1 MDTRVGRARG
11 RIGRSR
17 RESTG
22 VELRARP
29 TPSRIDRSRQESTGV
44 EFAGVGRSTRRQRL
58 RGGTESTLGWLG
70 AQLDSC
76 RFLSTPVDSARVSPH
91 PSNPIPVDSRRLGTA
106 ARRLL
111 GRPRKN
117 STSRKIVCQ
126 VSVKPASK
134 KRQKKRRPQE
144 AASLCDKMTI
154 LTSESASARY
164 CGSPRRSGHPGDRAD
179 PSRIRRW

>member
-1 MDTRVGRARG
+1 MGVRLTGFRG
-11 RIGRSR
+11 V
-17 RESTG
+17 REGTN
-22 VELRARP
+22 
-29 TPSRIDRSRQESTGV
+29 RQESTGIDRSRV
-44 EFAGVGRSTRRQRL
+44 CPCGARRTRATAQGRDRVDSGVARRATRL
-58 RGGTESTLGWLG
+58 LSIPV
-70 AQLDSC
+70 DSC
-76 RFLSTPVDSARVSPH
+76 RFGSCFAPPRQTRLLS
-91 PSNPIPVDSRRLGTA
+91 IPVDSRRLGTA

-117 STSRKIVCQ
+117 STSREIVCQ

-134 KRQKKRRPQE
+134 KTSKKKRRPQE

>member
-1 MDTRVGRARG
+1 MNTRVGRARG

-17 RESTG
+17 QESNCAPGRPRAESTG
-22 VELRARP
+22 V
-29 TPSRIDRSRQESTGV
+29 DRNRQESSLPMRSEAHEGNGSG
-44 EFAGVGRSTRRQRL
+44 AGPSRL
-58 RGGTESTLGWLG
+58 WDGSARN
-70 AQLDSC
+70 
-76 RFLSTPVDSARVSPH
+76 STPVDSCRLLSIRLVFRPTTAIRLLS
-91 PSNPIPVDSRRLGTA
+91 IPVDSAL
-106 ARRLL
+106 
-111 GRPRKN
+111 RPDGYSADPVRIAHRGK
-117 STSRKIVCQ
+117 SC
-126 VSVKPASK
+126 VKSPSNRHQK